1 MHLPPPELPSPA
13 FHFNKKV
20 PMRSVTT
27 APEDLQLRRTQLE
40 AQIAKKQGNASLR
53 ALMQELVEVKARID
67 AQEKES

>member
-1 MHLPPPELPSPA
+1 
-13 FHFNKKV
+13 
-20 PMRSVTT
+20 MRSVTT